1 MAWVYLIIG
10 GILEVGWALGLGF
23 SEGFTRIEVV
33 IPTVILLVLSWW
45 FFAKTLKVLPV
56 STAYAVFTG
65 LGAFGTAIVGMTL
78 LGDPVSLAKILL
90 VVLLISCIIGLK
102 LVSDEPKEEK
112 NAGGNV

>member
-65 LGAFGTAIVGMTL
+65 LGAFGTALVGMTL
-78 LGDPVSLAKILL
+78 LGDPVSLVKIVL

-102 LVSDEPKEEK
+102 LVSDEPKEE
-112 NAGGNV
+112 NTGGNV

>member
-33 IPTVILLVLSWW
+33 IPTLILLVLSWW

-65 LGAFGTAIVGMTL
+65 LGAFGTALIGMTF
-78 LGDPVSLAKILL
+78 LGDPVSLTKVLL

-102 LVSDEPKEEK
+102 LISDEPKHEK
-112 NAGGNV
+112 SVGGNV

>member
-1 MAWVYLIIG
+1 MAWIYLIIG
-10 GILEVGWALGLGF
+10 GIFEVGWALGLGF
-23 SEGFTRIEVV
+23 SEGFTRIEIV

-65 LGAFGTAIVGMTL
+65 LGAFGTALVGMAF
-78 LGDPVSLAKILL
+78 LGDPVSPTKVVL

-102 LVSDEPKEEK
+102 LISDETEEEK
-112 NAGGNV
+112 SSEGNV